1 MKNNKEIDSH
11 RRKALKALGGGV
23 VAGAVLSTATTTAQA
38 NPIDVNN
45 EQSKDEQ
52 GYKETQH
59 IRDYYDSL

>member
-23 VAGAVLSTATTTAQA
+23 VAGAVLSTAITTAQA

-52 GYKETQH
+52 GDKETQH
-59 IRDYYDSL
+59 TRDYYD

>member
-23 VAGAVLSTATTTAQA
+23 VAGAVLSTATTAAQA

-45 EQSKDEQ
+45 EQSKDEP